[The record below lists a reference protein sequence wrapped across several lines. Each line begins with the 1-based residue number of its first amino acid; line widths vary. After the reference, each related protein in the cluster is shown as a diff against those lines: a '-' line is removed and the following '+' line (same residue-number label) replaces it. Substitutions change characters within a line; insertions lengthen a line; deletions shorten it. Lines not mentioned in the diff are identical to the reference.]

1 MVSQALR
8 RKYIRWSS
16 TYDETAEA
24 WEYRTPHVLASHVRD
39 LLPAAARIL
48 DCGCGT
54 GLNGRQYV
62 GASLVGVDMALPML
76 SRAHERGYAC
86 VSSDIRSL
94 PFRDATFDAVLC
106 AAVLDEYLRLE
117 PFIAEMTRV
126 VRPGALIAFTTFS
139 DRDTRWHIPLSRVR
153 DVLVKMDLDLLETF
167 RYRSH
172 RASPDVWSHYRATIA
187 RKHS

>member
-8 RKYIRWSS
+8 RKYTRWSQ
-16 TYDETAEA
+16 TYDATAEA

-39 LLPAAARIL
+39 LLPSAARIL

-54 GLNGRQYV
+54 GLNGQQYA
-62 GASLVGVDMALPML
+62 GTSFVGVDMALPML
-76 SRAHERGYAC
+76 SHAREKGYAC

-106 AAVLDEYLRLE
+106 TAVLDEYVRVE
-117 PFIAEMTRV
+117 PFITEMARV
-126 VRPGALIAFTTFS
+126 ARPGALIAFTTFS

-153 DVLVKMDLDLLETF
+153 DALVKTDLDLLETF

-172 RASPDVWSHYRATIA
+172 RASSDVWSYYRATIA
-187 RKHS
+187 RTHQ